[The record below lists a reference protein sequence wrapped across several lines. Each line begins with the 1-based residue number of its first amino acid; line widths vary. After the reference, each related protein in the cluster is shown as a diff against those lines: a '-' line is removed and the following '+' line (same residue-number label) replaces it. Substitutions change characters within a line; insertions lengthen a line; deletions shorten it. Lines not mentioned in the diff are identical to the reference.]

1 MSQVLVY
8 VGIIALLCFAA
19 MCVYVIIA
27 LKDSRIL
34 FRQVT
39 QSLDDTVKIVAK
51 IETNLAP
58 TLESANETLKQ
69 TTSTVTLLETQLQS
83 IESGLQHFNAVAQ
96 RVDELESRLQSKIE
110 GPLMQAASVV
120 SGVAKAVSA
129 FSSTWS
135 NKKSK

>member
-1 MSQVLVY
+1 MSELLSI

-19 MCVYVIIA
+19 MCVYVIVA
-27 LKDSRIL
+27 LKASRVL
-34 FRQVT
+34 FHQVA
-39 QSLDDTVKIVAK
+39 QSLDQTVKIVAK

-69 TTSTVTLLETQLQS
+69 TTSTITLLDSQLQS
-83 IESGLQHFNAVAQ
+83 VESGLQHFNAVAQ
-96 RVDELESRLQSKIE
+96 RVDELEARLQNKVE

-129 FSSTWS
+129 FSSSWS
-135 NKKSK
+135 SKKHK

>member
-1 MSQVLVY
+1 MPQLLAI

-27 LKDSRIL
+27 LKDSRVL

-39 QSLDDTVKIVAK
+39 KSLDDTVKIVAK

-58 TLESANETLKQ
+58 ALESANETLKQ
-69 TTSTVTLLETQLQS
+69 TTTTITLLDSQLQS
-83 IESGLQHFNAVAQ
+83 IESGIQHFKAIAE
-96 RVDELESRLQSKIE
+96 RVDGLEARLQSKVE

-129 FSSTWS
+129 FSSAWS
-135 NKKSK
+135 KKGK

>member
-1 MSQVLVY
+1 MPQLLAI

-27 LKDSRIL
+27 LKDSRVL

-39 QSLDDTVKIVAK
+39 KSLDDTVKIISI
-51 IETNLAP
+51 IETNLTP

-69 TTSTVTLLETQLQS
+69 TTSTITLLDSQLQS
-83 IESGLQHFNAVAQ
+83 IESGIQHFNAVAQ
-96 RVDELESRLQSKIE
+96 RVDDLEARLQSKVE

-129 FSSTWS
+129 FSTVWS
-135 NKKSK
+135 KKSK